1 MTSKLGLATQA
12 RFAREQREI
21 NRGPQEKAR
30 LPSNTKPEFREGPAA
45 AAVELTIHKKH
56 PHASNPIAFATMCK
70 VEMVGVCEMEAGFF
84 FSSKNV

>member
-1 MTSKLGLATQA
+1 MMTSKLGLATQA
-12 RFAREQREI
+12 RFAKRACVEI

-70 VEMVGVCEMEAGFF
+70 VEMVGVCEMEV
-84 FSSKNV
+84 SKFR